1 MKISHRMSIRL
12 TVDGVPID
20 CIYQSFEHYFMLLM
34 GAEKSVVGF
43 LIYLQETPVGKLD
56 RSAVLMGMFKGSARI
71 VSRISEVYLEID
83 WADSSQDH
91 AKFLA
96 WLDEVFIP
104 LLERLKGAIP
114 EIDQLVD
121 DHLIQ
126 RCGKTLGALLQEL
139 RRRCHRSADSS
150 EPAVAA

>member
-1 MKISHRMSIRL
+1 MLIRL
-12 TVDGVPID
+12 IVNGVPIV
-20 CIYQSFEHYFMLLM
+20 CIYQSFMHYLMLLL
-34 GAEKSVVGF
+34 GAEESVVKF
-43 LIYLQETPVGKLD
+43 LRYLQGTADEKLD
-56 RSAVLMGMFKGSARI
+56 RSVVLMGMFEGFARI
-71 VSRISEVYLEID
+71 VSRITEVYLKID

-121 DHLIQ
+121 ECLSEK
-126 RCGKTLGALLQEL
+126 CEKTLGTLLQEL